1 MKDKGL
7 TIWKDQHEFSPCN
20 FEIINWK
27 QEMRKS
33 KLYSWRVSSW
43 YNTKFSSL
51 LEKVMYGHWWREL
64 LFNSWEFTG
73 EINWTVTIWEMNN
86 DSRCTQFCHSLLW
99 IKEKKS
105 TKGLNGIHGLFTTI
119 EVGSLVQVTLATI
132 EIIWNKPLHYFSS
145 VNMSVK
151 DARTCN
157 SLHLIREKLA
167 EMSKAKW
174 NKLKK

>member
-1 MKDKGL
+1 MHTILSL
-7 TIWKDQHEFSPCN
+7 TTLDQ
-20 FEIINWK
+20 
-27 QEMRKS
+27 RK
-33 KLYSWRVSSW
+33 K
-43 YNTKFSSL
+43 
-51 LEKVMYGHWWREL
+51 
-64 LFNSWEFTG
+64 
-73 EINWTVTIWEMNN
+73 
-86 DSRCTQFCHSLLW
+86 
-99 IKEKKS
+99 

-119 EVGSLVQVTLATI
+119 EVGSLVQVTLVTI

>member
-1 MKDKGL
+1 M
-7 TIWKDQHEFSPCN
+7 IQHQ
-20 FEIINWK
+20 IL
-27 QEMRKS
+27 M
-33 KLYSWRVSSW
+33 
-43 YNTKFSSL
+43 SSL
-51 LEKVMYGHWWREL
+51 KGNVWPLVKRITIQFLRVHKWNKLNGHNMRNEQWFRMH
-64 LFNSWEFTG
+64 
-73 EINWTVTIWEMNN
+73 TIL
-86 DSRCTQFCHSLLW
+86 SLTTLDQR
-99 IKEKKS
+99 KKT

-132 EIIWNKPLHYFSS
+132 EIIWNKLLHYFSS

-151 DARTCN
+151 DACTCN

>member
-1 MKDKGL
+1 MHTILSL
-7 TIWKDQHEFSPCN
+7 TTLDQ
-20 FEIINWK
+20 
-27 QEMRKS
+27 RK
-33 KLYSWRVSSW
+33 KP
-43 YNTKFSSL
+43 
-51 LEKVMYGHWWREL
+51 
-64 LFNSWEFTG
+64 
-73 EINWTVTIWEMNN
+73 
-86 DSRCTQFCHSLLW
+86 
-99 IKEKKS
+99 
-105 TKGLNGIHGLFTTI
+105 KGLNGIHGLFTTI

-132 EIIWNKPLHYFSS
+132 EIIWNKLLHYFSS

>member
-43 YNTKFSSL
+43 YNTKFSCL

-86 DSRCTQFCHSLLW
+86 YSRCTQFCHSLLW
-99 IKEKKS
+99 IKEK
-105 TKGLNGIHGLFTTI
+105 N
-119 EVGSLVQVTLATI
+119 
-132 EIIWNKPLHYFSS
+132 NKRS
-145 VNMSVK
+145 
-151 DARTCN
+151 
-157 SLHLIREKLA
+157 
-167 EMSKAKW
+167 KW
-174 NKLKK
+174 NSWLVYYNWSWQFGTGDPSNNRNNMKQTVTIFFLCEHVCERCMYL

>member
-43 YNTKFSSL
+43 YNTKFSCLLQEGNVWPLVKRITIQFLGVHRWNKLNSHNMRNEQWFQMHTILSL
-51 LEKVMYGHWWREL
+51 TTLDQR
-64 LFNSWEFTG
+64 
-73 EINWTVTIWEMNN
+73 
-86 DSRCTQFCHSLLW
+86 
-99 IKEKKS
+99 KK

-132 EIIWNKPLHYFSS
+132 EIIWNKLLHYFSS
-145 VNMSVK
+145 VNMSVQ
-151 DARTCN
+151 
-157 SLHLIREKLA
+157 
-167 EMSKAKW
+167 SKMK
-174 NKLKK
+174 